1 MDTAK
6 IFTSGNSQA
15 VRLPKAYRFDVAEVY
30 IKRTDQGILLIPKS
44 DKEIWHAWIDNLMA
58 FEEPLSLE
66 RDQGAQQL
74 REGLDA
80 LFD

>member
-15 VRLPKAYRFDVAEVY
+15 VRLPKAYRFDEEEVY

-44 DKEIWHAWIDNLMA
+44 DKQIWDEWIENLGKYD
-58 FEEPLSLE
+58 EPLE
-66 RDQGAQQL
+66 RNQPMAQQV
-74 REGLDA
+74 REGLDE

>member
-15 VRLPKAYRFDVAEVY
+15 VRLPKAYRFDEEEVY

-44 DKEIWHAWIDNLMA
+44 DKQIWDAWIENLMS
-58 FEEPLSLE
+58 FEDPFPFE
-66 RDQGAQQL
+66 RDQGQQQV
-74 REGLDA
+74 REGLDE